1 LKTDGVIN
9 PKYPGGVERQKE
21 LLEEEGHK
29 VIQKGK
35 KYVVADYE
43 RFLIKL

>member
-1 LKTDGVIN
+1 VIN

-21 LLEEEGHK
+21 LLEEEGHR

-35 KYVVADYE
+35 RYVVADYE